1 MVLCTGLLGAS
12 DPLALLHSLE
22 EHLPPLPKAVA
33 FTPPSL
39 SSPSQSQSVESGL
52 DIVPQLSPSASQLP
66 TSESDPSLHPP
77 PPSHLTAS
85 SSSSL
90 ALAALENTDPSLTL
104 ADDAALV
111 VDGSADSSANER
123 ILSLAEEMAEASPSS
138 TSLPAPASEPA
149 PPPAPVFKFQIV
161 TDWLRAGGASFD
173 NLYIPENESEP
184 ASGEHAAAAPSS
196 SSASSASTSAI
207 SGVYLRSS
215 VSPGVPLLRVPLS
228 HIMTSETAFASDIGQ
243 AIIRAEQRGGLML
256 RSKHSFLAAFLL
268 VERVK
273 GEASFWWPYIQCL
286 PTAYDHVPIHYSDSD
301 LALLQGSMVLS
312 KIADRRDSLRAE
324 FVELQRH
331 LGADLFGRFS
341 LEEFVWAR
349 NVVVTRI
356 FGMVVGGKKTDGLVP
371 MADLLNHRRP
381 RETKWTFDDASGAF
395 TVTSLRALQGGC
407 QVHDSY
413 GRKCNS
419 RFFVNYGFALE
430 ENADNEARFVFAI
443 APSDPFFDLRI
454 RLLGGSS
461 NPSGSSSQS
470 NHALSQREFSLVG
483 AYSSKDAHVREAF
496 SFLRFAFARAAE
508 VSVLAAAKDFRI
520 ADVAPISVANE
531 LRVLEQVRAC
541 AAQSLDEFD
550 ASVEQD
556 DFILANDA
564 ALTRPQRSC
573 VIMRRGEKLVR
584 GVNLRWH
591 LLMCVCARVWQ
602 NVLMP

>member
-1 MVLCTGLLGAS
+1 MN
-12 DPLALLHSLE
+12 
-22 EHLPPLPKAVA
+22 AVDQA
-33 FTPPSL
+33 
-39 SSPSQSQSVESGL
+39 
-52 DIVPQLSPSASQLP
+52 D
-66 TSESDPSLHPP
+66 
-77 PPSHLTAS
+77 AS
-85 SSSSL
+85 S
-90 ALAALENTDPSLTL
+90 ALV
-104 ADDAALV
+104 DAALV
-111 VDGSADSSANER
+111 DGSAGSSASVA
-123 ILSLAEEMAEASPSS
+123 IPSLAEELSDASLLSSS
-138 TSLPAPASEPA
+138 TLSAPAPAPELV

-161 TDWLRAGGASFD
+161 TDWLRAGGATFD
-173 NLYIPENESEP
+173 NLYIPENESDRERANESENEP
-184 ASGEHAAAAPSS
+184 ASSADRAAAP
-196 SSASSASTSAI
+196 ASSASTSAI

-215 VSPGVPLLRVPLS
+215 VAPGVPLLRVPLS
-228 HIMTSETAFASDIGQ
+228 HIMTSETAFASEIGQ

-286 PTAYDHVPIHYSDSD
+286 PTAYDHVPIHFADAD
-301 LALLQGSMVLS
+301 LALLQGSMVLA

-331 LGADLFGRFS
+331 VGGTDHFGRFT

-356 FGMVVGGKKTDGLVP
+356 FGMVVGGRKTDGLVP

-381 RETKWTFDDASGAF
+381 RETKWTFDDAAGAF

-430 ENADNEARFVFAI
+430 ENADNEARFVFGI
-443 APSDPFFDLRI
+443 APSDPFFDLRL

-461 NPSGSSSQS
+461 GGSNQNGGNS

-483 AYSSKDAHVREAF
+483 TYSSKDAHVREAF

-520 ADVAPISVANE
+520 ADVAPISVVNE

-556 DFILANDA
+556 DFILAHDA
-564 ALTRPQRSC
+564 ALTRAQRSC

-584 GVNLRWH
+584 VH
-591 LLMCVCARVWQ
+591 ARGYSGRLTM
-602 NVLMP
+602 VLHALVQMQLVLC